1 MSDIN
6 FDELTDKSFY
16 FLVEEYSF
24 KRKGDTYISDSAVIK
39 IKYGRHQPHVTIKPV
54 SEPDFTALGLN
65 WFFDYYIDE
74 FDFSSIRDI
83 DLETA
88 TMKFSTLF
96 KKHADIIVTQIQDWW
111 FPAQKYRLETIEK
124 DFGEKPEMFN
134 ELYEYVDKTKNIE
147 K

>member
-65 WFFDYYIDE
+65 WFFDYYITNCINDCLEAQIFSELFDE
-74 FDFSSIRDI
+74 FNDPSFFFGRPGYLGKTIK
-83 DLETA
+83 
-88 TMKFSTLF
+88 M
-96 KKHADIIVTQIQDWW
+96 
-111 FPAQKYRLETIEK
+111 FPKGFR
-124 DFGEKPEMFN
+124 F
-134 ELYEYVDKTKNIE
+134 
-147 K
+147 